1 MLPFSL
7 SFPKNSLCA
16 AGRQSL
22 LRCFA
27 VGLKPMTR
35 LKLFLLLFCFSV
47 FYGSRAQAQPQ
58 LPDVIGAA
66 QHGLTLLSWTAQFD
80 GIKSIAVQ
88 RSSDSVYNFTTIGY
102 VRNTKKGAQGFI
114 DGHPMPGK
122 NFYRLYIAFSSDLTW
137 FSNRFRVE
145 VDSAQILA
153 AGIIPPNDS
162 LQKLVPR
169 AISALSGLKFDST
182 TGNVLGTVK
191 LPTLAPVRP
200 EIVPSIYVFTN
211 PFNGHVNIELP
222 DVRAKAYDIRFFD
235 EGEKMVLEIPRVN
248 ESPVILDKRN
258 FQRKGYFHFEILRDR
273 EQWEKGIIVVQ

>member
-1 MLPFSL
+1 M
-7 SFPKNSLCA
+7 N
-16 AGRQSL
+16 
-22 LRCFA
+22 
-27 VGLKPMTR
+27 R
-35 LKLFLLLFCFSV
+35 LKAFLFLLSIFFSRQV
-47 FYGSRAQAQPQ
+47 AAQPQ
-58 LPDVIGAA
+58 LPEVIGAA
-66 QHGLTLLSWTAQFD
+66 QHGLTLISWTAQFD

-102 VRNTKKGAQGFI
+102 VKNTKKGPQGFV

-122 NFYRLYIAFSSDLTW
+122 NYYRLYIAFSSDLTW
-137 FSNRFRVE
+137 FSNRLRVE

-182 TGNVLGTVK
+182 TGSLLGNIK
-191 LPTLAPVRP
+191 LPTLVPNTP

-211 PFNGHVNIELP
+211 PFNGHINIELP
-222 DVRAKAYDIRFFD
+222 DVKTKAYDIRFFD
-235 EGEKMVLEIPRVN
+235 NAEKMILEIPRVN

-273 EQWEKGIIVVQ
+273 EKWEKGIIVVQ

>member
-1 MLPFSL
+1 
-7 SFPKNSLCA
+7 
-16 AGRQSL
+16 
-22 LRCFA
+22 
-27 VGLKPMTR
+27 MTR
-35 LKLFLLLFCFSV
+35 LKFFLILLSSFIFQNA
-47 FYGSRAQAQPQ
+47 YAQPQ
-58 LPDVIGAA
+58 LPEVIGAA
-66 QHGLTLLSWTAQFD
+66 QRGITLIAWTAQFD

-102 VRNTKKGAQGFI
+102 VKNTKKGPQGFV
-114 DGHPMPGK
+114 DGHPLPGK
-122 NFYRLYIAFSSDLTW
+122 NYYRLYIAFSSDLTW
-137 FSNRFRVE
+137 FSNRLRVE

-182 TGNVLGTVK
+182 TGNLLGNIK
-191 LPTLAPVRP
+191 LPTLAPSMP

-211 PFNGHVNIELP
+211 PFNGHINIELP
-222 DVRAKAYDIRFFD
+222 DVKTKAYDIRFFD
-235 EGEKMVLEIPRVN
+235 NTEKMVLEIDRVR

-273 EQWEKGIIVVQ
+273 EKWEKGIIVVQ